1 MSYKYQI
8 MDDVFQFLGG
18 TNVCP
23 LELINILDTKTS
35 LFLDNPEYT
44 KVAKR
49 YLKEKRGVYYRDYF
63 QRLDPSKLNLTNLP
77 KKIRDGVFV
86 GSWGDL
92 ISIWDYFLDKDS
104 VGKNVY
110 RVNKNYK
117 LFNAFIEIHMEELLV
132 ILRSNIRPQ
141 SFAFSFMRDM
151 FIKNPKSLLKY
162 QDTKEFLKLFY
173 SNYLEIE
180 KLLLNMPKLINVVD
194 RKYIPVSS
202 WVKIL
207 GRYPIFIKYCKVLDN
222 FSGRN
227 FTDLIMEQPDFL
239 YLVDWDKMDRRD
251 VVKIMNRYPFLIM
264 EFLGKVKTRDRYIK
278 NFLNECPP
286 CKLYYNKG

>member
-1 MSYKYQI
+1 
-8 MDDVFQFLGG
+8 MDDVFRFLGG

-23 LELINILDTKTS
+23 LELIKILDTQKS
-35 LFLDNPEYT
+35 LFLNNPNYSKST
-44 KVAKR
+44 KR

-63 QRLDPSKLNLTNLP
+63 QRLDPNKLNLTNLP
-77 KKIRDGVFV
+77 KKIRDGAFI

-92 ISIWDYFLDKDS
+92 ISIWDYFLGKDS

-117 LFNAFIEIHMEELLV
+117 LFNVFIELHLNELLV
-132 ILRSNIRPQ
+132 ILNSNTRPQ

-180 KLLLNMPKLINVVD
+180 KLLLNMPKLIKVVD
-194 RKYIPVSS
+194 RKFIPVSS

-207 GRYPIFIKYCKVLDN
+207 GRYPTFIKYCKVIDN

-251 VVKIMNRYPFLIM
+251 VLKIMNRYPFLIM

-286 CKLYYNKG
+286 CKLYYNNNKG